1 MKIKH
6 IVLFLI
12 NKSSIMKLVL
22 MSEEYEFNED
32 LKEIGICTLRKQE
45 EGKEIE
51 GFDIW
56 IDTEGGSCFELNG
69 LEALPSVKETINS
82 INAISLRELR
92 MVKKPEADHYAL
104 IRLGEEAIELL
115 RFPN

>member
-1 MKIKH
+1 
-6 IVLFLI
+6 
-12 NKSSIMKLVL
+12 MKLVP

-32 LKEIGICTLRKQE
+32 LKKIGICTLREQE

-56 IDTEGGSCFELNG
+56 INTEGGSCFKLNG

-82 INAISLRELR
+82 INTIPLRKLR
-92 MVKKPEADHYAL
+92 MVKKPEADYYAL
-104 IRLGEEAIELL
+104 IRLGEGAIELL
-115 RFPN
+115 RFPD